1 MPRKTEQTDEAP
13 KPRAVRF
20 PDRLQLADTAI
31 VQDGRQRAGT
41 ASAPSRTPP
50 PNARVVKS
58 AYKTGTVSPREVRAA
73 IKRLR
78 AKSEIA

>member
-1 MPRKTEQTDEAP
+1 MPRKTDLADDTP
-13 KPRAVRF
+13 KPRAIRRSGAS
-20 PDRLQLADTAI
+20 PIAETAQA
-31 VQDGRQRAGT
+31 QDGHKARS

-58 AYKTGTVSPREVRAA
+58 AYRTGTVSPREVRAA

-78 AKSEIA
+78 ARAEIA

>member
-1 MPRKTEQTDEAP
+1 MPSRRDQVNDAP
-13 KPRAVRF
+13 KQKPIRGSGAS
-20 PDRLQLADTAI
+20 PIADSAKN
-31 VQDGRQRAGT
+31 GRKSAASGT
-41 ASAPSRTPP
+41 ASSRTAP

-78 AKSEIA
+78 AKSQIA